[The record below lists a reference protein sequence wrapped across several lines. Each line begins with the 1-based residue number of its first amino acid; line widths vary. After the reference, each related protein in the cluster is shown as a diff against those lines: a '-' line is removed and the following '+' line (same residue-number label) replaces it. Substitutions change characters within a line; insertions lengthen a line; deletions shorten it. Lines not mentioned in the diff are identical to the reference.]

1 MKAKVIS
8 QPNKEGTP
16 SRSSGYLVPIALSLL
31 STTLAQCVEAA
42 VVNKNLLF
50 SAEEIRI
57 FSNESADLSV
67 KDKVLLENYTVN
79 ASLLLNPLNE
89 VGTLNFSPKDTN
101 VYQYKGKS
109 NDGAVNTVEF
119 ALTDVVVNDELG
131 NQNSTKT
138 PIISFR
144 NDNVDPIKGE
154 FDVSIKSFLFDTQL
168 PGSVVRSE
176 TKDHTIITFQGADL
190 NKKNTPFMIIVL
202 DKLPADANINKALQ
216 DANLV
221 KEVTIINSVTGESI
235 DIPQNQDQVISTQQ
249 TSAPPSLVDLIGI
262 IIEPSEVVQAQG
274 LPTNTPEPTAIPVP
288 MIEVGGLQIPDPKA
302 SNPELFDVINPDSPI
317 VQFANA
323 FLIKPEDITQG
334 IFFETHTDSKG
345 NQYVIARYN
354 LNPDPNTE
362 GEPFEK
368 PIVFIGKQ
376 EQDGS
381 WSWHNN
387 QDISN
392 GVLFGDEFKI
402 GTVMLPHLDSTDIQV
417 NNFNAATITYV
428 WKNREKI
435 QGMRDTS
442 YVDRQLQL
450 AKLGTSDPIRLS
462 HVISCEK
469 NSEPDWLKEIDSNEA
484 LEQALKDQIRFAM
497 KTYSAQGVTEFNVL
511 NEPYPAYSYLANRLG
526 RDHLVTLVFEEAN
539 LVRDEIINKAKA
551 NNKEVPVIK
560 LGFSNSENHF
570 ANGVGTSP
578 TLQIIEMLAEKGWI
592 DFVDVHFHVKDIKKA
607 PSAEDVSNT
616 VKKYGEIVNQTTG
629 KPIEVVIGEMD
640 FNIAKLLESDSKRQL
655 EKGTIGYEYFRRLF
669 DLGVREITFWGAIGS
684 DSWYENGQ
692 FSKDSNADALLFN
705 DNGSPE
711 ILDFALNQAIIETLL
726 H

>member
-119 ALTDVVVNDELG
+119 ALTDVVVNGELG

-249 TSAPPSLVDLIGI
+249 TSAPPSLVDLIGM

-323 FLIKPEDITQG
+323 FGIKPEEVAAGLQAEIETPDGLPPFAVLRTSDGVALMMAQQG
-334 IFFETHTDSKG
+334 ENGEWKWQEAILGRYWAAHDKSLGFYMKSRNFKYLGDSYLNIDKFADGGILSLGTDTEKG
-345 NQYVIARYN
+345 KPVRNADKYMEIARNNNMNYLFHYVFEPGKDESITTDN
-354 LNPDPNTE
+354 VDEKLQDRITE
-362 GEPFEK
+362 LSDLIIENGSGK
-368 PIVFIGKQ
+368 SVF
-376 EQDGS
+376 
-381 WSWHNN
+381 
-387 QDISN
+387 
-392 GVLFGDEFKI
+392 
-402 GTVMLPHLDSTDIQV
+402 
-417 NNFNAATITYV
+417 
-428 WKNREKI
+428 
-435 QGMRDTS
+435 
-442 YVDRQLQL
+442 
-450 AKLGTSDPIRLS
+450 
-462 HVISCEK
+462 
-469 NSEPDWLKEIDSNEA
+469 
-484 LEQALKDQIRFAM
+484 LE
-497 KTYSAQGVTEFNVL
+497 L
-511 NEPYPAYSYLANRLG
+511 NES
-526 RDHLVTLVFEEAN
+526 
-539 LVRDEIINKAKA
+539 
-551 NNKEVPVIK
+551 
-560 LGFSNSENHF
+560 
-570 ANGVGTSP
+570 
-578 TLQIIEMLAEKGWI
+578 
-592 DFVDVHFHVKDIKKA
+592 
-607 PSAEDVSNT
+607 
-616 VKKYGEIVNQTTG
+616 
-629 KPIEVVIGEMD
+629 
-640 FNIAKLLESDSKRQL
+640 L
-655 EKGTIGYEYFRRLF
+655 EKGGIWNRDANPLKDKYGNAWLDEYFYQVLKIPIDKGLNPNVNYTIVFNEAQMMNDPAKREKLHSYLVMARDNAFNRIMADPDQKTAKALSEMGINSPEDINILVGVEVHSKLEGPDVNPEATRFPKVPTIEQINATADLF
-669 DLGVREITFWGAIGS
+669 ADLGGIIMTEFHPTGTSEEMLKYLPTIVKALENENLHGVVIWTMVPDDKPDPKEI
-684 DSWYENGQ
+684 Y
-692 FSKDSNADALLFN
+692 SKSPIYLFN
-705 DNGSPE
+705 PDGTPTELYWELLREVSPS
-711 ILDFALNQAIIETLL
+711 N
-726 H
+726 